1 MPQGTLLPCAKS
13 KRANCK
19 NAFLDQSTMKQAA
32 DAFIRYGFRALP
44 VTDANG
50 NILGVVPHRDVMDL
64 KHHILD

>member
-1 MPQGTLLPCAKS
+1 
-13 KRANCK
+13 
-19 NAFLDQSTMKQAA
+19 MKQAA